1 MQGRDFPNLEILGVQ
16 MTRKGDG
23 RPLAIASKRRPG
35 VCRTT
40 VLLLLVYA
48 FAALH
53 NTAVEGRSLKASTPG
68 PYILRHLQSIDLP
81 AGDQGWTLGR
91 ASYNNPTEKFNNTFV
106 PAER

>member
-1 MQGRDFPNLEILGVQ
+1 M
-16 MTRKGDG
+16 
-23 RPLAIASKRRPG
+23 
-35 VCRTT
+35 
-40 VLLLLVYA
+40 LLLVYA